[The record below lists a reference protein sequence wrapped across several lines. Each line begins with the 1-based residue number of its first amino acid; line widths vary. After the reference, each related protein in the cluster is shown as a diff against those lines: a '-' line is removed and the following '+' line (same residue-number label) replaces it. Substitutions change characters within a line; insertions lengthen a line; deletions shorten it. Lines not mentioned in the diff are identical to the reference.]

1 MHEIVTLAVTG
12 KEAQG
17 TEAEASSFGAKQATP
32 LLKFVTVWPRAKGAL
47 REDEKIKDVSQF
59 RTERDDEMRGPHLRH
74 VRFGTPEGRQTL
86 NLSRGGILKEY
97 LYSGSDAGEDDT
109 AGKSHQIILIS
120 QESVGGGG

>member
-1 MHEIVTLAVTG
+1 MAEGIRVIARGNGALVEGVRLHQGVTAVRTAMVVGIKSLNAVTAITAIARKALHEIVTLAVTG

-32 LLKFVTVWPRAKGAL
+32 LLKFLTVWPRAKGAL

-74 VRFGTPEGRQTL
+74 V
-86 NLSRGGILKEY
+86 
-97 LYSGSDAGEDDT
+97 
-109 AGKSHQIILIS
+109 
-120 QESVGGGG
+120 